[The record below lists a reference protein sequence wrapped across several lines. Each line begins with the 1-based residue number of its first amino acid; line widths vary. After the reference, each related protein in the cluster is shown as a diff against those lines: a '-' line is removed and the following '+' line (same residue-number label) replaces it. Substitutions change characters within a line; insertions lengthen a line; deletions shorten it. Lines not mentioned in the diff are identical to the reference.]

1 MKRASKSRFA
11 LVGILAF
18 AVSACGGGG
27 GGGTS
32 FTPPPP
38 ATYDLQAAHKS
49 MVSAGFTASV
59 TLSGSAN
66 VNGSAVPFT
75 GTGTL
80 TYAPGVSATFN
91 SVAASSQTQSISG
104 TVTAQGQ
111 SGPYSTSVN
120 DFFASSDGAFL
131 GESSSGGEYDVVQ
144 TPMAFPNSVVGGS
157 SGSIGT
163 VSRYTDNTMSVSLGT
178 TQVTYAVTA
187 ATQTNGPLTVKVT
200 NKIYDTQNA
209 LVETDVTTYSL
220 SSSNVLAF
228 TSGDVQSS
236 SGNLTVT
243 AQ

>member
-1 MKRASKSRFA
+1 MKRRSSFRIAFFGIVA
-11 LVGILAF
+11 LALN
-18 AVSACGGGG
+18 ACGGG

-32 FTPPPP
+32 FTPPPA
-38 ATYDLQAAHKS
+38 ATYDLQAAHTS
-49 MVSAGFTASV
+49 LVNTGLTASV
-59 TLSGSAN
+59 TLSGSVD
-66 VNGSAVPFT
+66 VNGTAVPFT

-80 TYAPGVSATFN
+80 TYAPGTAATFN
-91 SVAASSQTQSISG
+91 NVAAMLQTQSISG

-111 SGPYSTSVN
+111 SGPYSTSVD
-120 DFFASSDGAFL
+120 DFFATSDGAFL
-131 GESSSGGEYDVVQ
+131 GENSGNEYDVVQ
-144 TPMAFPNSVVGGS
+144 TPMASPNSVVGGS

-163 VSRYTDNTMSVSLGT
+163 VSRYTDSSMGVSLGT

-200 NKIYDTQNA
+200 NKIYDTQNT

-220 SSSNVLAF
+220 SSSNALAF

>member
-1 MKRASKSRFA
+1 MKRASNSRFA
-11 LVGILAF
+11 LIGIVAL
-18 AVSACGGGG
+18 AVSACGGG

-49 MVSAGFTASV
+49 MVSTGFTASV
-59 TLSGSAN
+59 TLSGTAN
-66 VNGSAVPFT
+66 VNGTSVPFT

-80 TYAPGVSATFN
+80 TYSPGVSATFN
-91 SVAASSQTQSISG
+91 TVAASAQTQSISG

-111 SGPYSTSVN
+111 SGPYSTSVD

-131 GESSSGGEYDVVQ
+131 GESSGSEYDVVQ
-144 TPMAFPNSVVGGS
+144 TPMAFPSSVMGGS

-163 VSRYTDNTMSVSLGT
+163 ISRYTDSSMGVSLGT

-200 NKIYDTQNA
+200 NKIYDTANA

-243 AQ
+243 AL